1 MKNCLAKF
9 VSSHYDGV
17 TCISQRVWINC
28 EIGIQ
33 SNGAVTKHEPCE
45 GPRTGLPVRLG
56 SALLVE
62 WGPQP
67 CPVTSSNPA
76 PPLYL
81 IFLSRNSRNPDI

>member
-1 MKNCLAKF
+1 MF

-56 SALLVE
+56 SIKQCSLTAFLWVWIVDISKLL
-62 WGPQP
+62 
-67 CPVTSSNPA
+67 CYT
-76 PPLYL
+76 LY
-81 IFLSRNSRNPDI
+81 I